1 MALGSHHATLPTHS
15 LGAFHP
21 WLLRWALVPRAHHFH
36 DYHAF
41 SSPVTMRSHPLANTR
56 CERGRLAPE
65 SGTPVFAC
73 KVTAT
78 TFEFLDPD
86 APRIHPLR
94 VLLGTAVP
102 APPVP

>member
-1 MALGSHHATLPTHS
+1 MALGLHHSTLPTHC

-21 WLLRWALVPRAHHFH
+21 WLL
-36 DYHAF
+36 
-41 SSPVTMRSHPLANTR
+41 R

-78 TFEFLDPD
+78 TFEFLDPE

-102 APPVP
+102 PFLYSFHVANTDPYPVPLHSNRPTLQCFGYTTRQ